1 MPVFVIT
8 FDDGSTVTKS
18 ADTADLAKAAAKL
31 EKARETGATS
41 RTDPR
46 VKVAAVKRQDD
57 KAAGESAASTQRG
70 Y

>member
-1 MPVFVIT
+1 MPTFVIR

-31 EKARETGATS
+31 ERAKELGNPP

-46 VKVAAVKRQDD
+46 FKVAAVLRQDENADAD
-57 KAAGESAASTQRG
+57 KPAPKQEH

>member
-1 MPVFVIT
+1 MPTFAIR
-8 FDDGSTVTKS
+8 FDDGSTVTKT

-46 VKVAAVKRQDD
+46 VKVAAVTRQDEQ
-57 KAAGESAASTQRG
+57 GERRDDAQPQRS

>member
-1 MPVFVIT
+1 MPTFVIR

-31 EKARETGATS
+31 ERAKELGNPP
-41 RTDPR
+41 RTDAR
-46 VKVAAVKRQDD
+46 FKVAAVLRQDD
-57 KAAGESAASTQRG
+57 AAEAPTPAPKQGA